1 MNDFV
6 HACAILCCTAPSL
19 SPIIAGQFS
28 RNVLECIFI
37 IYFPELKLGERNF
50 PLRNTPTLYKG
61 KRSGGRG
68 NLILQKIMQKSVAAR
83 KLIRSVDSGLDSC
96 NLNPHRTRTRNR
108 LRQVSYM

>member
-1 MNDFV
+1 MNDVV

-28 RNVLECIFI
+28 RNVLEYIFI

-68 NLILQKIMQKSVAAR
+68 NLILQQNNAKKCCSTKINTKS
-83 KLIRSVDSGLDSC
+83 
-96 NLNPHRTRTRNR
+96 
-108 LRQVSYM
+108 